1 MKKLKVYISGA
12 MTAATPQEFQ
22 QNVQHFH
29 DAALLLKA
37 QGYKPINPA
46 CVLACRFSCL
56 YRLLER
62 LLGKDGAYRLVLVY
76 DLWLLSRCDQL
87 CMISGWRNSR
97 GACTEEAVAHRLA
110 IPKVF
115 TYDAATQQLSVYGMK
130 PPTPKKKKRKH
141 PRQP

>member
-37 QGYKPINPA
+37 QGYRVVNPA
-46 CVLACRFSCL
+46 RACPCRFATL
-56 YRLLER
+56 YRIMER

-76 DLWLLSRCDQL
+76 DLWLLSRCDHL
-87 CMISGWRNSR
+87 CLIDNWRGSR
-97 GACTEEAVAHRLA
+97 GAKIEENFAYRLA
-110 IPKVF
+110 IRKRY
-115 TYDAATQQLSVYGMK
+115 TYNTKAQKLYRTG
-130 PPTPKKKKRKH
+130 
-141 PRQP
+141 